1 MTETTTTINL
11 VQPSEAET
19 PHLGF
24 SERASLLLA
33 LNTVLLEQGSLTV
46 ALTYS
51 KQTSSKPRVAGKD
64 YVAMPGVDPHAFF
77 GRLTSVSRR
86 KADGRVYFNVK
97 SLSRGDGTDPAKPTS
112 LIPAGVTSFTVTGF
126 QPVATAPAP
135 TPQTGAVETT
145 ETIADTE

>member
-1 MTETTTTINL
+1 MTETTTTSTINL

-24 SERASLLLA
+24 TERASLLLA
-33 LNTVLLEQGSLTV
+33 LNTVLLEQGEITV

-51 KQTSSKPRVAGKD
+51 KQTNAKPRLPGKD
-64 YVAMPGVDPHAFF
+64 YVAMPGVDPSAFF

-86 KADGRVYFNVK
+86 LADGRVYFNVK

-135 TPQTGAVETT
+135 TPQSGET
-145 ETIADTE
+145 EAADAE